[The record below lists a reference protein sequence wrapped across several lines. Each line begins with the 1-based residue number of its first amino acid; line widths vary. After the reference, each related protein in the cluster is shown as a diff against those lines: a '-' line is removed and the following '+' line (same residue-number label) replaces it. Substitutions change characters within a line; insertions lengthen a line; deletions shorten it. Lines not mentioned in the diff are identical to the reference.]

1 MAELTKQPA
10 PGASGDAGPAAT
22 PGEVVVRM
30 AGVRKSF
37 LGNEVLKGVDLELR
51 RGEVHA
57 LVGENGAGKS
67 TLMKILAGVHRA
79 DAGSVEVEG
88 REVHFD
94 HPLQAQAA
102 GISTVFQEFNLLPER
117 SVAENVFLGREPRR
131 RGLVDGA
138 RMVRETT
145 AIMDDLGVG
154 GFSPRT
160 RVGSLSV
167 AQQQVVEIVKALSQQ
182 ARIISMD
189 EPTAALSDAEVE
201 MLYGVVRTLSAR
213 GVAILYV
220 SHRLREIFDLCDR
233 VTVLKDGALVT
244 TSDIGDLTTD
254 SLVRAMVGRSI
265 SAFFPDKPEGT
276 TVGDVRLEI
285 RGGGNLQLDGVDLQV
300 RAGEIVGLAGLQGSG
315 RTEIAH
321 ALFGIEPFTRGQVL
335 VDGTPVRL
343 RSARAAVRAKLA
355 LVTEDR
361 KAQGLALRQS
371 ILANAR
377 VVLDAVLPGSSA
389 KAARRVPNVLS
400 SLELTSR
407 GLGQQVRY
415 LSGGNQQ
422 KVVLA
427 KWLVT
432 DPAVMLLDEPTRGID
447 VGAKRAVYELM
458 RELAHQG
465 VAQLVISSE
474 LPELI
479 GMADRIV
486 VLHEGRV
493 AGELPAGA
501 GEEDIMHL
509 ATGSHP

>member
-1 MAELTKQPA
+1 MAELTKAQ
-10 PGASGDAGPAAT
+10 DAPAAAA
-22 PGEVVVRM
+22 GEVVVRM
-30 AGVRKSF
+30 RGVRKSF
-37 LGNEVLKGVDLELR
+37 LGNVVLKGVDLELR

-79 DAGSVEVEG
+79 DGGTVEVDG
-88 REVHFD
+88 RSVHFD

-117 SVAENVFLGREPRR
+117 SVAENVFLGREPTR
-131 RGLVDGA
+131 RGLVDGP
-138 RMVRETT
+138 RMVRET
-145 AIMDDLGVG
+145 AALMEDLGVG

-167 AQQQVVEIVKALSQQ
+167 AQQQVVEIVKALSQE

-213 GVAILYV
+213 GVTILYV

-233 VTVLKDGALVT
+233 VTVLKDGALVS
-244 TSDIGDLTTD
+244 TSDTADLTTD

-276 TVGDVRLEI
+276 EVGDVRLEI
-285 RGGGNLQLDGVDLQV
+285 RGGGNLQLDGIDLQV

-321 ALFGIEPFTRGQVL
+321 ALFGIEPFSRGQVL
-335 VDGTPVRL
+335 VDGAPVRL

-407 GLGQQVRY
+407 GMNQQVRY

-447 VGAKRAVYELM
+447 VGAKRAVYDLM
-458 RELAHQG
+458 RDLARQG